1 MFRSSSSNKTNQNN
15 NLSRDRM
22 QWEEHSRPSSV
33 MLLERYLIES
43 NQEKITDNHKLR
55 DSQQNYLPVIC
66 KSIKAIR
73 VKERQEW
80 LQTRDQRNIP
90 TMHSMCSNVDPLI
103 IEDRASCS
111 VMLTLCDPMDYSP
124 PGSSVYEI
132 FQAGILEWVA
142 LSFSRESSPPRDQTP
157 VSHIAG
163 RFFTVQATREV

>member
-1 MFRSSSSNKTNQNN
+1 
-15 NLSRDRM
+15 M

-111 VMLTLCDPMDYSP
+111 VMLTLCDPSLWDI
-124 PGSSVYEI
+124 PGRDTGVGCPFLLQGIFSTQGSNPGLPHCRKILYCPSHQGSLKDMHLTINETVYGVCRLDGHNAIE
-132 FQAGILEWVA
+132 
-142 LSFSRESSPPRDQTP
+142 
-157 VSHIAG
+157 
-163 RFFTVQATREV
+163 